1 MRNFKR
7 VVVSALSVALCFAVL
22 VGAAVFPYFTMESY
36 YYQDNRVRKELAGT
50 IDFFV
55 HRRVPRPAG
64 HGPPGAGRAAGLLQL

>member
-36 YYQDNRVRKELAGT
+36 YYQDNRVRKE
-50 IDFFV
+50 I
-55 HRRVPRPAG
+55 
-64 HGPPGAGRAAGLLQL
+64 GRASCRERV